1 MCTKATH
8 RSLSVSYS
16 TTRAK
21 CGAYR
26 SVLCPESCRGG
37 MVRRTAGRRWARGA
51 SLSAF
56 WQLRL
61 TRPLSHPIDT
71 DRTTVY
77 QWWRVRGYVNTDAV
91 RHVAVGVRAPT
102 PPLVL
107 PPRRPLARH
116 ATPRVRT
123 PSPPPPPP
131 PPHTHFYSITITRQM
146 RTSNHCWPSIYRK
159 TFLYWHA
166 HFAHFARVFLMK
178 ERLSK

>member
-1 MCTKATH
+1 MLSQVEAALKVIDWGFHTCCHLISDQVCTKATH

-16 TTRAK
+16 KTRAE

-26 SVLCPESCRGG
+26 SVLCPESCPGG

-71 DRTTVY
+71 DRTTVC
-77 QWWRVRGYVNTDAV
+77 QCWRVRGYVNTDAV

-102 PPLVL
+102 P
-107 PPRRPLARH
+107 RRPS
-116 ATPRVRT
+116 
-123 PSPPPPPP
+123 SPPPRHPPRA
-131 PPHTHFYSITITRQM
+131 THSFATATATATAQYALFYNNNSSNENKSSVLGKSIHQ
-146 RTSNHCWPSIYRK
+146 
-159 TFLYWHA
+159 
-166 HFAHFARVFLMK
+166 
-178 ERLSK
+178 